1 MFNQQNTDQSI
12 QLLSAMRYFYD
23 VAKRIKVFIIGMSI
37 LLPIVYLAYRYST
50 NILQINLG
58 YDKQIISIGLV
69 WIVILYFLEKFAESY
84 ISKGAK
90 TQEKFDSI
98 IFEIPINDILMHE
111 SIGDEEI
118 YDASQAY
125 RGNKGFLEDWY
136 GKINEKSPHYLKVL
150 IAQRMN
156 IMWGNELKMKLQSL
170 MYWGL
175 GLLFIFTI
183 CIGIY
188 LNLDFINS
196 LIFLILPLIPLYLLG
211 MKTLHLLNKQVKN
224 NKKIND
230 KILKDCEH
238 FNDYPTDEIKT
249 RCRVYQDYIYSE
261 NRLRTVLIPNWFYRL
276 YRDNMDKKMHEI
288 NKKFLD
294 RYV

>member
-1 MFNQQNTDQSI
+1 MFNHQNTEQSI

-23 VAKRIKVFIIGMSI
+23 VAKRIKVFIIGVSI
-37 LLPIVYLAYRYST
+37 LLPIIYLAYRYST
-50 NILQINLG
+50 NILQFQWS
-58 YDKQIISIGLV
+58 YDKQIISIGLI

-111 SIGDEEI
+111 NIDDEEI
-118 YDASQAY
+118 YDASKAY
-125 RGNKGFLEDWY
+125 HGNKDFLKDWY
-136 GKINEKSPHYLKVL
+136 GEINENSPHYLKVL

-156 IMWGNELKMKLQSL
+156 IMWGNELKIKFQRLI
-170 MYWGL
+170 YWGL
-175 GLLFIFTI
+175 GLLFMLTVSM
-183 CIGIY
+183 GIY
-188 LNLDFINS
+188 INLDFIDS

-211 MKTLHLLNKQVKN
+211 TKTLHLLSKQVKN

-238 FNDYPTDEIKT
+238 FDSYETDEIKT
-249 RCRVYQDYIYSE
+249 RCRTYQDYIYSE
-261 NRLRTVLIPNWFYRL
+261 NRLRTVLIPNWFYWL
-276 YRDNMDKKMHEI
+276 YRDNTDKKMQEI

-294 RYV
+294 FYV